1 MSALVVTEITK
12 SFQSADGGT
21 KHVLEGVS
29 LTVPSGGVVSLVGS
43 NGSGKSTLLATIA
56 GMLKPDAGKVEI
68 GGKSPEQAKIG
79 FVWQNYRAS
88 LLPWLSVRENILFP
102 LQLTGMSRPQQEEN
116 LKNLIAGFGG
126 HLPLHEK
133 VYRLSGGQQQMTC
146 LLRALIIEPDVL
158 LLDEP
163 SSALDLQAKW
173 RLFDQIESMR
183 TKSNITTVW
192 VSHDPDEAALAADRI
207 YLLSGQ
213 TGSIQDQ
220 HDNASARPRSTSML
234 TSEMHIIARN
244 KILDFILQQPTNPLP
259 ATTPEA

>member
-12 SFQSADGGT
+12 SFHSADGKT
-21 KHVLEGVS
+21 KRVLGGVS

-102 LQLTGMSRPQQEEN
+102 LQLAGMSRADQKAKLGELLQN
-116 LKNLIAGFGG
+116 FGG

-183 TKSNITTVW
+183 TTSNITTVW

-213 TGSIQDQ
+213 TGSIQG
-220 HDNASARPRSTSML
+220 HYDNTSPRPRSTSML
-234 TSEMHIIARN
+234 TTEKHVSSRN
-244 KILDFILQQPTNPLP
+244 KILDFILQQPMNLSP
-259 ATTPEA
+259 AKAPVA